1 MSNGVLL
8 FAHNNSEI
16 NYAKLAVFAAS
27 RVKKFLNVPVSVVT
41 DDAGIFDDLD
51 KTDLDQIL
59 IVDSSGLKNKKYFND
74 GSSYTAHLEWKNTT
88 RHSAFNL
95 TPYDNTLVMDV
106 DYVVNSTTLN
116 YCWNQPHDFLIYQ
129 QGFDLARWRNV
140 DEFTRVG
147 ENGIDFYWA
156 TVFFFRKNE
165 NTEMFFSLVNHIKE
179 NWTYYKIVYQV
190 HSSNFRNDIAFSI
203 AIHML
208 NGFGRSTFVHKL
220 PGKLFYTR
228 DNDVLY
234 KIDNSVM
241 NFLVQKKDSTL
252 DFTPIKTS
260 TVDVH
265 VMNKYSLLR
274 QVENV

>member
-1 MSNGVLL
+1 MSSGVLL

-41 DDAGIFDDLD
+41 DDPSIFDDLD
-51 KTDLDQIL
+51 KTNLDQIL
-59 IVDSSGLKNKKYFND
+59 IVDSSESKNKKYFND
-74 GSSYTAHLEWKNTT
+74 GSSYKAHLEWKNTT
-88 RHSAFNL
+88 RHSAYSL

-106 DYVVNSTTLN
+106 DYIVNSTTLN
-116 YCWNQPHDFLIYQ
+116 YCWDQPHDFLIYQ

-165 NTEMFFSLVNHIKE
+165 NTEIFFSLVNHIKE

-208 NGFGRSTFVHKL
+208 NGFGKSTFVHKL

-228 DNDVLY
+228 DNDILY

-241 NFLVQKKDSTL
+241 NFLVQKKDSTV

>member
-74 GSSYTAHLEWKNTT
+74 GSSYTSHLEWKNTT

-274 QVENV
+274 QIENV